1 MPGTLG
7 RFKIMRTLGS
17 GASCKVK
24 LAMDTE
30 SGRKVA
36 VKIITDHMDPKLKE
50 LVMTEVKAMESLKQ
64 ANIIEQIEYGIDTYK
79 KSSGKSKTVSYIVLE
94 IALGGELF
102 DFVAISGRFSEPLAR
117 YFFLTRY
124 PLQA

>member
-50 LVMTEVKAMESLKQ
+50 LVMTEVKAMESLKHS
-64 ANIIEQIEYGIDTYK
+64 NIIEQIEYGIDTYK

-117 YFFLTRY
+117 YFFK
-124 PLQA
+124 QFM

>member
-50 LVMTEVKAMESLKQ
+50 LVMTEVKAMESLKH

-117 YFFLTRY
+117 YFFK
-124 PLQA
+124 QFM